1 MSLLCRLHTHTPA
14 DTRANTTGAHPPDY
28 PQLRQSHTHRNP
40 HVGARVCRWRGKTL
54 LQPFWSNGSLVVRA
68 VPSGELVYRGRPG
81 AMKDGLVSNGD
92 VEQLCGLFPGRLGVS
107 QARRLLRSVGGD
119 VDVALAVLMD
129 EDATDLR

>member
-1 MSLLCRLHTHTPA
+1 M
-14 DTRANTTGAHPPDY
+14 
-28 PQLRQSHTHRNP
+28 
-40 HVGARVCRWRGKTL
+40 

-81 AMKDGLVSNGD
+81 TIKDGLVSNGD

-129 EDATDLR
+129 ECESE